1 MNGYQLWTVRGRVN
15 NMHAFS
21 SQDLR
26 DVKGISLL
34 YLEVPEQDPLLVALE
49 LAVHVHQHSLLPPQ
63 SVAII
68 ANGETKLT
76 SADHR
81 VNSQETS

>member
-34 YLEVPEQDPLLVALE
+34 YLEVPEQDILLVVLE
-49 LAVHVHQHSLLPPQ
+49 LAVHQHPLFPPQ

-81 VNSQETS
+81 VHSQETS